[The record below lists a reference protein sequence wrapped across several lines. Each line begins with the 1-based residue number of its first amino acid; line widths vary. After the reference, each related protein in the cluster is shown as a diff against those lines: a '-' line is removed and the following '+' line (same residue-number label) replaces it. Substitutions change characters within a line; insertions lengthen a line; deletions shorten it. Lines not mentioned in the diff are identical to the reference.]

1 MKTFLHSTYF
11 LEQKLTKKNKIL
23 KKQKEHK
30 TKNSSFLNDTI
41 ILRMKAS
48 KNKGEN
54 QKKEFNLDKKNTE
67 NKEKDQREEEENS
80 SFLNNT

>member
-54 QKKEFNLDKKNTE
+54 
-67 NKEKDQREEEENS
+67 
-80 SFLNNT
+80 